1 MDDETL
7 VCSSAF
13 EDGAWGAVFLQSS
26 LQLTL
31 QEGNVG
37 PLTDNIS
44 PSSFSD
50 IVVPIGFSTIVVALI
65 LACFILLHELYVES
79 GAKPLLASRDGAN
92 SALLQCGFL
101 VSWFVPFIAGS
112 MIIPVSLDFALAM
125 GQSAT
130 ASGVFIGTGPV
141 GAMVGLIAG
150 SKLTSEENWN
160 QRYARQ
166 CFIIPYTISTLAMA
180 GTAFLIQSCQ
190 DWDVSARPYAYW
202 LVIVMNFLGTAFA
215 NVPMLPWMTMWNI
228 LTPNKE
234 KTFWSMLTQLAK
246 NGGFVMGP
254 AGFALISHLVRSSR
268 GGLAVSPIC
277 MMSWVFMG
285 LFFVQIVE
293 VSIAMLI
300 FPTHVSEHQNPD
312 IGNLDKAAE
321 GDHVHPEELPATSRE
336 QVVWNMVFYSY
347 ERAFSTAA
355 IEVATIMLLE
365 VLYGWSTELS
375 GLSFVAIALGSALI
389 TAITALAISH
399 RLLTEA
405 GTFAVMAFMG
415 LCGSILL
422 FDFNFFGAG
431 SLIIADMIVYGGA
444 SVANGIAEAWACRAA
459 TRGTSYNI
467 EVFRFHNIFGVCI
480 SRFFA
485 PIVARFLLDFGGRD
499 LYASLQVFLCFAAAV
514 TVYKTVLLVY
524 MGHDGCETKLQNAS
538 ITKQDSGISFET

>member
-1 MDDETL
+1 
-7 VCSSAF
+7 
-13 EDGAWGAVFLQSS
+13 
-26 LQLTL
+26 
-31 QEGNVG
+31 
-37 PLTDNIS
+37 
-44 PSSFSD
+44 
-50 IVVPIGFSTIVVALI
+50 
-65 LACFILLHELYVES
+65 
-79 GAKPLLASRDGAN
+79 
-92 SALLQCGFL
+92 
-101 VSWFVPFIAGS
+101 
-112 MIIPVSLDFALAM
+112 
-125 GQSAT
+125 
-130 ASGVFIGTGPV
+130 
-141 GAMVGLIAG
+141 
-150 SKLTSEENWN
+150 
-160 QRYARQ
+160 
-166 CFIIPYTISTLAMA
+166 
-180 GTAFLIQSCQ
+180 
-190 DWDVSARPYAYW
+190 
-202 LVIVMNFLGTAFA
+202 
-215 NVPMLPWMTMWNI
+215 
-228 LTPNKE
+228 
-234 KTFWSMLTQLAK
+234 
-246 NGGFVMGP
+246 
-254 AGFALISHLVRSSR
+254 
-268 GGLAVSPIC
+268 
-277 MMSWVFMG
+277 
-285 LFFVQIVE
+285 
-293 VSIAMLI
+293 
-300 FPTHVSEHQNPD
+300 
-312 IGNLDKAAE
+312 
-321 GDHVHPEELPATSRE
+321 
-336 QVVWNMVFYSY
+336 MVFYSY

-480 SRFFA
+480 SRCFA